1 MHAVRAFAAAA
12 MTSGS
17 GEKWSFSFGCLLNQL
32 PSAFS
37 IGRRRRRRRP

>member
-17 GEKWSFSFGCLLNQL
+17 GEKWSFRFGYLLNQL
-32 PSAFS
+32 PFVFS
-37 IGRRRRRRRP
+37 FDRRRRRRRP